1 MYEVKIINNKEETII
16 NSVGASQYVPRITGS
31 CKFGI
36 NTIDSFTFTI
46 FPNNDGY
53 NLIYPLKTL
62 VEVKNLNTNNVEF
75 EGRVLLQTPKM
86 DNNGIIYK
94 TVVCESYLGYLNDS
108 VQSYETISGVS
119 AEELFKKIINN
130 HNSQV
135 ENSKKFII
143 GEIKI
148 GTSSSDNED
157 RYLNYEK
164 TFDSINKNLIER
176 FGGELRVR
184 KAGDNIY
191 IDYIKEIGEKK
202 NTVIALANNL
212 IAIEQEKDPSEIIT
226 RLIPVGAKLENS
238 DERLTITSINGGINY
253 VEDEEAIKEFGVIV
267 DTVNFDDITE
277 AIELLNKAKSY
288 LKENNKIKKKYK
300 IDALDL
306 STIDLNFDSF
316 EVGNTYRVINSLM
329 NIDEELRIIEKT
341 LDINSPQNSSLTFGD
356 KFEDIKDYQLGIT
369 KATKDLN
376 TLRYNVTAA
385 TENVLTINRDL
396 QKTVDSLMATNES
409 LEKIKKRLIMGV

>member
-16 NSVGASQYVPRITGS
+16 NSVGTSQYVPRITGS

-62 VEVKNLNTNNVEF
+62 VEVKNLNTNKVEF

-86 DNNGIIYK
+86 DSSGVIYK

-164 TFDSINKNLIER
+164 TFDSVNKNLIER

-316 EVGNTYRVINSLM
+316 EVGNKYRVINSLM

>member
-86 DNNGIIYK
+86 DSSGIIYK

-108 VQSYETISGVS
+108 VQNYEAISGVS

-238 DERLTITSINGGINY
+238 DERLTITNINGGINY

-316 EVGNTYRVINSLM
+316 EVGNKYRVINPLM

-376 TLRYNVTAA
+376 ALRYNVTAA

-396 QKTVDSLMATNES
+396 QKTVNSLMTTNES

>member
-86 DNNGIIYK
+86 DSNGIIYK

-108 VQSYETISGVS
+108 VQSYESISGVS

-316 EVGNTYRVINSLM
+316 EVGNTYRVINPLM

-396 QKTVDSLMATNES
+396 QKTVDSLMTTNES

>member
-86 DNNGIIYK
+86 DSNGIIYK

-108 VQSYETISGVS
+108 VQNYEAISGVS

-238 DERLTITSINGGINY
+238 DERLTITNINGGINY

-277 AIELLNKAKSY
+277 AIDLLNKAKSY

-396 QKTVDSLMATNES
+396 QKTVNSLMTTNEN

>member
-46 FPNNDGY
+46 FPNDDGY

-86 DNNGIIYK
+86 DSSGVIYK

-108 VQSYETISGVS
+108 VQSYESISGVS

-164 TFDSINKNLIER
+164 TFDSVNKNLIER

-238 DERLTITSINGGINY
+238 DERLTITNINGGINY

-316 EVGNTYRVINSLM
+316 EVGNKYRVINPLM

>member
-164 TFDSINKNLIER
+164 TFDSVNKNLIER

-238 DERLTITSINGGINY
+238 DERLTITNINGGINY

-267 DTVNFDDITE
+267 DTGNFDDITE
-277 AIELLNKAKSY
+277 DIELLNKAKSY

-316 EVGNTYRVINSLM
+316 EVGNKYRVINSLM

-341 LDINSPQNSSLTFGD
+341 LDINSPQNSSMTFGD

-369 KATKDLN
+369 KTAKDLN

-396 QKTVDSLMATNES
+396 QKTINSLMATNES

>member
-316 EVGNTYRVINSLM
+316 EVGNKYRVINPLM

-396 QKTVDSLMATNES
+396 QKTVNSLMTTNES

>member
-86 DNNGIIYK
+86 DSNGIIYK

-306 STIDLNFDSF
+306 SKIDLNFDSF
-316 EVGNTYRVINSLM
+316 EVGNTYRVINPLM

>member
-86 DNNGIIYK
+86 DSNGIIYK

-164 TFDSINKNLIER
+164 TFDSVNKNLIER

-238 DERLTITSINGGINY
+238 DERLTITNINGGINY

-277 AIELLNKAKSY
+277 DIELLNKAKSY

-316 EVGNTYRVINSLM
+316 EVGNKYRVINPLM

-396 QKTVDSLMATNES
+396 QKTVDSLMMTNES

>member
-86 DNNGIIYK
+86 DSSGIIYK

-164 TFDSINKNLIER
+164 TFDSVNKNLIER

-316 EVGNTYRVINSLM
+316 EVGNTYRVINPLM

-396 QKTVDSLMATNES
+396 QKTVDSLMTTNES

>member
-16 NSVGASQYVPRITGS
+16 NSVGASQYAPRITGS

-86 DNNGIIYK
+86 DSNGIIYK

-164 TFDSINKNLIER
+164 TFDSVNKNLIER

-238 DERLTITSINGGINY
+238 DERLTITNINGGINY

-277 AIELLNKAKSY
+277 AIELLNEAKSY

-385 TENVLTINRDL
+385 TENVLTMNRDL
-396 QKTVDSLMATNES
+396 QQTVNSLMATNES

>member
-164 TFDSINKNLIER
+164 TFDSVNKNLIER

-316 EVGNTYRVINSLM
+316 EVGNKYRVINPLM

>member
-119 AEELFKKIINN
+119 AEELFKKMINN

-164 TFDSINKNLIER
+164 TFDSVNKNLIER

-238 DERLTITSINGGINY
+238 DERLTITNINGGINY
-253 VEDEEAIKEFGVIV
+253 IEDEEAIKEFGVIV

-316 EVGNTYRVINSLM
+316 EVGNTYRVINPLM

>member
-86 DNNGIIYK
+86 DSNGIIYK

-164 TFDSINKNLIER
+164 TFDSVNKNLIER

-238 DERLTITSINGGINY
+238 DERLTITNINGGINY

-316 EVGNTYRVINSLM
+316 EVGNTYRVINPLM

>member
-16 NSVGASQYVPRITGS
+16 NSVGASQYAPRITGS

-86 DNNGIIYK
+86 DSSGIIYK

-108 VQSYETISGVS
+108 VQNYEAISGVS
-119 AEELFKKIINN
+119 VEELFEKIINN
-130 HNSQV
+130 HNNQV

-164 TFDSINKNLIER
+164 TFDSVNKNLIER

-277 AIELLNKAKSY
+277 DIELLNKAKSY
-288 LKENNKIKKKYK
+288 LKENNKIKKK
-300 IDALDL
+300 
-306 STIDLNFDSF
+306 
-316 EVGNTYRVINSLM
+316 
-329 NIDEELRIIEKT
+329 
-341 LDINSPQNSSLTFGD
+341 
-356 KFEDIKDYQLGIT
+356 
-369 KATKDLN
+369 
-376 TLRYNVTAA
+376 
-385 TENVLTINRDL
+385 
-396 QKTVDSLMATNES
+396 
-409 LEKIKKRLIMGV
+409 

>member
-253 VEDEEAIKEFGVIV
+253 VEDKEAVKEFGVIV

-277 AIELLNKAKSY
+277 AIDLLNKAKSY

-316 EVGNTYRVINSLM
+316 EVGNKYRVINSLM
-329 NIDEELRIIEKT
+329 NIDEDLRIIEKT

-369 KATKDLN
+369 KTTKDLN

>member
-316 EVGNTYRVINSLM
+316 EVGNTYRVINPLM

>member
-238 DERLTITSINGGINY
+238 DERLTITNINGGINY

-316 EVGNTYRVINSLM
+316 EVGNTYRVINPLM

-396 QKTVDSLMATNES
+396 QKTVNSLMTTNES

>member
-62 VEVKNLNTNNVEF
+62 VEVKNLNTNKVEF

-316 EVGNTYRVINSLM
+316 EVGNKYRVINPLM

-396 QKTVDSLMATNES
+396 QKTVDSLMTTNEN

>member
-86 DNNGIIYK
+86 DSNGIIYK

-119 AEELFKKIINN
+119 AEELFRKIINN

-238 DERLTITSINGGINY
+238 DERLTITNINGGINY

>member
-16 NSVGASQYVPRITGS
+16 NSVGASQYAPRITGS

-108 VQSYETISGVS
+108 VQNYEAISGVS

-238 DERLTITSINGGINY
+238 DERLTITNINGGINY

-306 STIDLNFDSF
+306 SAIDLNFDSF
-316 EVGNTYRVINSLM
+316 EVGNTYRVINPLM

>member
-86 DNNGIIYK
+86 DSNGIIYK

-277 AIELLNKAKSY
+277 DIELLNKAKSY

-316 EVGNTYRVINSLM
+316 EVGNTYRVINPLM

-369 KATKDLN
+369 KTTKDLN

>member
-86 DNNGIIYK
+86 NNNGIIYK

-108 VQSYETISGVS
+108 VQSYESISGVS

-164 TFDSINKNLIER
+164 TFDSVNKNLIER

-184 KAGDNIY
+184 KTGDNIY

-316 EVGNTYRVINSLM
+316 EVGNTYRVINPLM

>member
-108 VQSYETISGVS
+108 VQSYEPISGVS

>member
-108 VQSYETISGVS
+108 VQNYEAISGVS

-164 TFDSINKNLIER
+164 TFDSVNKNLIER

-316 EVGNTYRVINSLM
+316 EVGNTYRVINPLM

>member
-86 DNNGIIYK
+86 DSSGIIYK

-148 GTSSSDNED
+148 GASSSDNED

-164 TFDSINKNLIER
+164 TFDSVNKNLIER

-184 KAGDNIY
+184 KVGDNI
-191 IDYIKEIGEKK
+191 
-202 NTVIALANNL
+202 
-212 IAIEQEKDPSEIIT
+212 
-226 RLIPVGAKLENS
+226 
-238 DERLTITSINGGINY
+238 
-253 VEDEEAIKEFGVIV
+253 
-267 DTVNFDDITE
+267 
-277 AIELLNKAKSY
+277 
-288 LKENNKIKKKYK
+288 
-300 IDALDL
+300 
-306 STIDLNFDSF
+306 
-316 EVGNTYRVINSLM
+316 
-329 NIDEELRIIEKT
+329 
-341 LDINSPQNSSLTFGD
+341 
-356 KFEDIKDYQLGIT
+356 
-369 KATKDLN
+369 
-376 TLRYNVTAA
+376 
-385 TENVLTINRDL
+385 
-396 QKTVDSLMATNES
+396 
-409 LEKIKKRLIMGV
+409 

>member
-164 TFDSINKNLIER
+164 TFDSVNKNLIER

>member
-16 NSVGASQYVPRITGS
+16 NSVGASQFVPRITGS

-62 VEVKNLNTNNVEF
+62 VKVKNLNTNNVEF

-86 DNNGIIYK
+86 DSNGIIYK

-164 TFDSINKNLIER
+164 TFDSVNKNLIER

-238 DERLTITSINGGINY
+238 DERLTITNINGGINY

-277 AIELLNKAKSY
+277 DIELLNKAKSY

-316 EVGNTYRVINSLM
+316 EVGNTYRVINPLM

-369 KATKDLN
+369 KTTKDLN

-396 QKTVDSLMATNES
+396 QKTVNSLMTTNES

>member
-253 VEDEEAIKEFGVIV
+253 VEDKEAVKEFGVIV

-277 AIELLNKAKSY
+277 AIDLLNKAKSY

-316 EVGNTYRVINSLM
+316 EVGNKYRVINPLM

-369 KATKDLN
+369 KTTKDLN

-396 QKTVDSLMATNES
+396 QQTVNSLMTTNES

>member
-86 DNNGIIYK
+86 DSNGIIYK

-108 VQSYETISGVS
+108 VQNYEAISGVS

-135 ENSKKFII
+135 ENNKKFII

-396 QKTVDSLMATNES
+396 QKTVNSLMTTNES

>member
-164 TFDSINKNLIER
+164 TFDSVNKNLIER

-253 VEDEEAIKEFGVIV
+253 VEDKEAIKEFGVIV

-277 AIELLNKAKSY
+277 AIDLLNKAKSY

-316 EVGNTYRVINSLM
+316 EVGNKYRVINPLM

>member
-86 DNNGIIYK
+86 DSNGIIYK

-164 TFDSINKNLIER
+164 TFDSVNKNLIER

-306 STIDLNFDSF
+306 SKIDLNFDSF
-316 EVGNTYRVINSLM
+316 EVGNKYRVINPLM
-329 NIDEELRIIEKT
+329 NIDEELRVIGKT
-341 LDINSPQNSSLTFGD
+341 LDINSPQNSSLTIGD

-396 QKTVDSLMATNES
+396 QKTVNSLMTTNES

>member
-86 DNNGIIYK
+86 DSSGVIYK

-148 GTSSSDNED
+148 STSSSDNED

-238 DERLTITSINGGINY
+238 DERLTITNINGGINY

-277 AIELLNKAKSY
+277 DIELLNKAKSY

-316 EVGNTYRVINSLM
+316 EVGNKYRVINSLM

>member
-86 DNNGIIYK
+86 DSNGIIYK

-164 TFDSINKNLIER
+164 TFDSVNKNLIER

-277 AIELLNKAKSY
+277 DIELLNKAKSY

-316 EVGNTYRVINSLM
+316 EVGNTYRVINPLM

-369 KATKDLN
+369 KTTKDLN

-396 QKTVDSLMATNES
+396 QKTVDSLMTTNES

>member
-238 DERLTITSINGGINY
+238 DERLTITNINGGINY

-277 AIELLNKAKSY
+277 AIDLLNKAKSY

-316 EVGNTYRVINSLM
+316 EVGNKYRVINPLM

>member
-86 DNNGIIYK
+86 DSNGIIYK

-238 DERLTITSINGGINY
+238 DERLTITNINGGINY

-277 AIELLNKAKSY
+277 AIDLLNKAKSY

-316 EVGNTYRVINSLM
+316 EVGNKYRVINSLM

-369 KATKDLN
+369 KTTKDLN

-396 QKTVDSLMATNES
+396 QKTVNSLMTTNES

>member
-86 DNNGIIYK
+86 DSNGIIYK

-108 VQSYETISGVS
+108 VQNYEAISGVS
-119 AEELFKKIINN
+119 VEELFKKIINN

-212 IAIEQEKDPSEIIT
+212 ISIEQEKDPSEIIT

-277 AIELLNKAKSY
+277 AIDLLNKAKSY

-306 STIDLNFDSF
+306 SKIDLNFDSF
-316 EVGNTYRVINSLM
+316 EVGNTYRVINPLM

>member
-16 NSVGASQYVPRITGS
+16 NSVGTSQYVPRITGS

-62 VEVKNLNTNNVEF
+62 VEVKNLITNKVEF

-86 DNNGIIYK
+86 DSSGIIYK

-316 EVGNTYRVINSLM
+316 EVGNKYRVINSLM

-376 TLRYNVTAA
+376 ALRYNVTAA

>member
-86 DNNGIIYK
+86 DSNGIIYK

-277 AIELLNKAKSY
+277 SIELLNKAKSY

-306 STIDLNFDSF
+306 SKIDLNFDSF
-316 EVGNTYRVINSLM
+316 EVGNTYRVINPLM

-369 KATKDLN
+369 KTTKDLN

-396 QKTVDSLMATNES
+396 QKTVNSLMTTNES

>member
-86 DNNGIIYK
+86 DSNGIIYK

-108 VQSYETISGVS
+108 VQNYEAISGVS

-316 EVGNTYRVINSLM
+316 EVGNTYRVINPLM

-396 QKTVDSLMATNES
+396 QKTVNSLMTTNES